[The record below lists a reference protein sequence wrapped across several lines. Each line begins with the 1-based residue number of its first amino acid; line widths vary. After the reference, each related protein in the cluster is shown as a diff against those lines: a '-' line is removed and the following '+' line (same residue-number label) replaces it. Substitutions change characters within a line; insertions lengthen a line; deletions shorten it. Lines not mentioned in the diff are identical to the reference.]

1 MKKKYNT
8 NKQKNHLQVLAKFLI
23 LACTFSVKCED
34 KVKKWLSSMPG
45 DEKESALSSGD
56 EEESALSSGDEY
68 QVNIHVNVVF
78 KFPTYASPQ
87 YSLTHTYTL

>member
-1 MKKKYNT
+1 
-8 NKQKNHLQVLAKFLI
+8 
-23 LACTFSVKCED
+23 
-34 KVKKWLSSMPG
+34 MPG

-87 YSLTHTYTL
+87 YTHTHIHTLTYTYILLFKITGRC

>member
-1 MKKKYNT
+1 
-8 NKQKNHLQVLAKFLI
+8 
-23 LACTFSVKCED
+23 
-34 KVKKWLSSMPG
+34 MPG
-45 DEKESALSSGD
+45 DEKESALSNGD